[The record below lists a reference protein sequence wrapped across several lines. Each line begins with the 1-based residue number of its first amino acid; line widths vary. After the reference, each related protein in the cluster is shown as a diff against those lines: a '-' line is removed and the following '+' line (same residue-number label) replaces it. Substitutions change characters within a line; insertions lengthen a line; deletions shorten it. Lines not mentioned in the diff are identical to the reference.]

1 MTVVYDYIRDQSIFL
16 NLFKLLLPNW
26 HIENLLFSGA
36 PEVPAPAPVA
46 AEEPKPEQPKP
57 EQAKP
62 DKKKKEK
69 PAAATAEKKAAAEE
83 EAVHVGR

>member
-1 MTVVYDYIRDQSIFL
+1 M
-16 NLFKLLLPNW
+16 PNR
-26 HIENLLFSGA
+26 HIENLLFLGA
-36 PEVPAPAPVA
+36 PQSEVPAPAPVA